1 MRDYLTFAVMLSVV
15 LGGCSQRR
23 PPGKAVMEPESPV
36 RNLCEA
42 GRYHEAMRA
51 LPDVMDAWA
60 RYTAAAGRTAEGAAG
75 FEYATTMFSIAEKGD
90 ADWGKILDDPK
101 IPYVYKTEMIFEIVE
116 ARLGK
121 GAVYLGNS
129 TNIIIPR
136 FGRIDLDK
144 EMIRLSE

>member
-23 PPGKAVMEPESPV
+23 PSGEAVMEPESPL
-36 RNLCEA
+36 RNLCDA

-51 LPDVMDAWA
+51 IPDVMDAWA
-60 RYTAAAGRTAEGAAG
+60 RYTAATGRTAEGAAG
-75 FEYATTMFSIAEKGD
+75 YVYTTTIFTIAQRGD
-90 ADWGKILDDPK
+90 ADWGKILDDPE
-101 IPYVYKTEMIFEIVE
+101 IPYIYKTEMIFEIVE

-121 GAVYLGNS
+121 GAVYLGNR

-144 EMIRLSE
+144 EMIRLAE

>member
-23 PPGKAVMEPESPV
+23 PSGEAVMEPESPL
-36 RNLCEA
+36 RNLCDA

-51 LPDVMDAWA
+51 IPDVMDAWA
-60 RYTAAAGRTAEGAAG
+60 RYTAATGRTAEGAAG
-75 FEYATTMFSIAEKGD
+75 YVYTTTIFTIAQRGD
-90 ADWGKILDDPK
+90 ADWGKILDDPE
-101 IPYVYKTEMIFEIVE
+101 IPYIYKTDMIFEIVE

-121 GAVYLGNS
+121 GAVYLGNR

-144 EMIRLSE
+144 EMIRLAE